1 MGHSPAIQQRRSI
14 CIPSQRLTTS
24 RRSDALAEEHGQVDD
39 DLVQEARVGAL
50 LDDVSR
56 TEADDAIADD
66 SCGLRDRAHDAVGD
80 EAERTVRHVLGDHK
94 DRHAS

>member
-1 MGHSPAIQQRRSI
+1 MLV
-14 CIPSQRLTTS
+14 PSRPTDTS
-24 RRSDALAEEHGQVDD
+24 RRSDALAEEHDD

-80 EAERTVRHVLGDHK
+80 EAERSVRHVVGDQK